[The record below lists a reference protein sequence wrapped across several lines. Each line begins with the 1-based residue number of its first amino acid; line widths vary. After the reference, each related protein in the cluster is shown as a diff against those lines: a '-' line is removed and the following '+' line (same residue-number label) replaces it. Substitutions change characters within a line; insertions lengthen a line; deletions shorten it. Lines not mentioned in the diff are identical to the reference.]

1 MEMLI
6 LFGIVGVPLFL
17 FALFAQHKAQQEERK
32 EKKVKIVVSKRGC

>member
-17 FALFAQHKAQQEERK
+17 FGLFAQHKAQQEERK
-32 EKKVKIVVSKRGC
+32 EQQANLSVQSH

>member
-6 LFGIVGVPLFL
+6 LFCIVGVPLFL

-32 EKKVKIVVSKRGC
+32 EKEAELQIQNP

>member
-17 FALFAQHKAQQEERK
+17 FGLFAQHKAQKEERK
-32 EKKVKIVVSKRGC
+32 EHEVQLHAQNP